1 MKSPFGF
8 RLWLLIASLA
18 LVAGAMLYGFSFG
31 LRRIHD
37 LEAKFTAS
45 RLESFQLSSQV
56 HRALLDLNNS
66 LLRYTVLRDPRVWHQ
81 FDTASKK
88 LDHWIDHYDPSLNP
102 ASPLTTQRE
111 KLAFEALNRAY
122 DGYLAAARAV
132 HTNQQPALVTPAQFS
147 QLKEF
152 DAQEKHMQD
161 LVQELTSAH
170 RLAQTAFLADTNAV
184 LAKLRAFLTA
194 EVVII
199 LLLVGA
205 LGWVIYRDAI
215 APLRGRLVQSQSLLE
230 KREKLAVLGTL
241 AAGIAHEI
249 RNPLTSLKARLYT
262 LEKHLQELP
271 AARKDTEIIG
281 AEILR
286 LERIVQ
292 DVLSFARP
300 SEPRRETLSVQT
312 VLKEV
317 QGLMAP
323 NLESRRVHLTLEAGP
338 ALIVQADSGHLKQV
352 LVNLV
357 RNAAEAIDAP
367 GVVTLRV
374 RAGRA
379 TFGGHEAEA
388 AIIEVSDTGRGIL
401 PEVEKRLFDPFF
413 STKETGTGLGL
424 SIVAQIVEKQGGALR
439 YQTHVGHGT
448 TFGVVLPLL
457 ENGKAA
463 ST

>member
-18 LVAGAMLYGFSFG
+18 LAAGAMLYGFSFG
-31 LRRIHD
+31 WRRIQY

-45 RLESFQLSSQV
+45 RLESFRLSSQV

-66 LLRYTVLRDPRVWHQ
+66 LLRYTVLRDPRLWNQ
-81 FDTASKK
+81 FDTASTK
-88 LDHWIDHYDPSLNP
+88 LDHWIDHNDPSLNP
-102 ASPLTTQRE
+102 ASPLTTEKE

-152 DAQEKHMQD
+152 ETQQNHMQK
-161 LVQELTSAH
+161 LVQRLTDAH
-170 RLAQTAFLADTNAV
+170 RLAETAFLADANAV
-184 LAKLRAFLTA
+184 LAKLRVFLTV
-194 EVVII
+194 EVGAI
-199 LLLVGA
+199 LLLMGA
-205 LGWVIYRDAI
+205 LGWAIYRDAV
-215 APLRGRLVQSQSLLE
+215 APLRTRLVQSQSLLK

-262 LEKHLQELP
+262 LEKHLQQAP
-271 AARKDTEIIG
+271 AARKDTDIIG

-300 SEPRRETLSVQT
+300 SEPRREALTVGT

-323 NLESRRVHLTLEAGP
+323 DLESRRVQLTLEPAP
-338 ALIVQADSGHLKQV
+338 ALVIQADSGHLKQV

-357 RNAAEAIDAP
+357 RNAAESIEGP
-367 GVVTLRV
+367 GVVTLRA
-374 RAGRA
+374 RPARA
-379 TFGGHEAEA
+379 TLGGHDTEAV
-388 AIIEVSDTGRGIL
+388 IIEVSDTGRGIP

-424 SIVAQIVEKQGGALR
+424 SIAAQIVEKQGGALR

-448 TFGVVLPLL
+448 TFGVVLPLSG
-457 ENGKAA
+457 NGK
-463 ST
+463 